1 MEFFEDRKMMIFMIH
16 SKSWKQK
23 SVKFCYV
30 LFCPLKLMAVGVSG
44 VNGIFVLNQWMAC
57 KPGAE
62 TVSTLNQNMGA
73 TAAME
78 PGLL

>member
-1 MEFFEDRKMMIFMIH
+1 MIIFMIH

-44 VNGIFVLNQWMAC
+44 VNGVFVLNQWMAC

-62 TVSTLNQNMGA
+62 TV
-73 TAAME
+73 
-78 PGLL
+78 